1 MTNSRSIWA
10 LALMV
15 QNRFHDPHDTSG
27 QAWWACKH
35 LAENRRLFTV
45 EDEACRKLI
54 GFLPYNA
61 RARARIL
68 MNMVQYSFAF
78 ACLFPMVVFESISRA
93 HRVNVKTTIYI
104 SDCQRDDE
112 ISQETTSILF
122 SHLQPWPTHRAACSV
137 NGPAQSLVATTSSD
151 STVAR
156 SLCR

>member
-35 LAENRRLFTV
+35 LAETRRLFTV

-104 SDCQRDDE
+104 YIRLSTRWWDLSRDHIHFIFSFAAMAYASSGMFREWPGTISRSDYLQR
-112 ISQETTSILF
+112 LY
-122 SHLQPWPTHRAACSV
+122 
-137 NGPAQSLVATTSSD
+137 SS
-151 STVAR
+151 
-156 SLCR
+156 